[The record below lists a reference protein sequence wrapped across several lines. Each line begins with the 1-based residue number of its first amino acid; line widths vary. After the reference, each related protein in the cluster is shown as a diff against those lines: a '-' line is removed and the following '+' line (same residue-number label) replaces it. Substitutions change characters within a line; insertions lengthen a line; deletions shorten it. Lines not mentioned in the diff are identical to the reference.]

1 MISNNNNR
9 VNEFSPHLVA
19 EIATIINEAAT
30 KQTEPLVAAF
40 DADGT
45 LWDTDIG
52 EAFFNYQ
59 IDHCKLSE
67 MPADPWQHYLEMK
80 KQDPPTAYMW
90 LAQINAGKSL
100 KQVRAWAAESVQ
112 RQLVPVFS
120 SQKRLVELLQERGFE
135 VFIVTASVKWAVEPA
150 AALVG
155 VDFDHVLGITTEIK
169 NGLVTPQPVLP
180 ITWRDGKAEVLLRAT
195 GGVRPLLCAGNTY
208 GDIALLETATKL
220 ALAVSTQTET
230 QSGLFVEE
238 KKLREEAQRRG
249 WRQHF
254 FRDL

>member
-1 MISNNNNR
+1 MISNNKNR

-19 EIATIINEAAT
+19 ELTALIDEAAT
-30 KQTEPLVAAF
+30 NKSEPLIAAF

-52 EAFFNYQ
+52 EAFFDYQ
-59 IDHCKLSE
+59 IGHCGLTD
-67 MPADPWQHYLEMK
+67 MPSDPWHHYLELK
-80 KQDPPTAYMW
+80 KQDPPTAYAW

-100 KQVRAWAAESVQ
+100 KQVRAWAAESLQ

-120 SQKRLVELLQERGFE
+120 SQKRLITLLLERGFE

-169 NGLVTPQPVLP
+169 NGLVTQQPVEP
-180 ITWRDGKAEVLLRAT
+180 ITWRQGKADALLRAT
-195 GGVRPLLCAGNTY
+195 AGIRPILCAGNTF
-208 GDIALLETATKL
+208 GDIALLETATKM
-220 ALAVSTQTET
+220 ALAVSTQTEEG
-230 QSGLFVEE
+230 SGLFIEE
-238 KKLREEAQRRG
+238 SKLREEADRRG

-254 FRDL
+254 FRNP